1 MVVSRTPP
9 EPFIA
14 RRAEAIALRRMRA
27 ARAVVINGPR
37 QSGKTAILGILHRQ
51 LGGTYLSLDQAT
63 NLRLARTD
71 PTGFVTGFDEPL
83 FVDEVQRGGDP
94 LILAIKLALDESSG
108 RGRFALAGS
117 TRFLNEPRLS
127 ESLAGRVRFIDLWPL
142 SQGEIDG
149 EKDGFVD
156 VVLTRPRRLLRINAP
171 LLSRKDVFERVCR
184 GGFPEAVLAERQADR
199 RDFFADYIRTVTSKD
214 VRELADLSHMASM
227 RDIVRLIAARTAQ
240 EVNIS
245 DLGRELGL
253 PAPTLRRYLPL
264 LETIYL
270 HHLVP
275 AWSRNL
281 TAKVVHRPKIH
292 LIDSGLAAHLV
303 GVDPS
308 ALARPTAV
316 QAGPLL
322 ESFVAGEIAR
332 QLTWS
337 TADAG
342 LYHWR
347 DRNGSEVDLVL
358 QAADGTVA
366 GIEVKAAVDVDESDF
381 RGLRTLRDRLGDQ
394 FSCGVVVHCGDRPR
408 PFGPKLYAVPVSA
421 LWAAA

>member
-1 MVVSRTPP
+1 
-9 EPFIA
+9 
-14 RRAEAIALRRMRA
+14 MRA
-27 ARAVVINGPR
+27 ARAVVINGSR
-37 QSGKTAILGILHRQ
+37 RSGKTALLGVLQRR

-71 PTGFVTGFDEPL
+71 PTGFATGFDEPL
-83 FVDEVQRGGDP
+83 FIDEIQRGGDP
-94 LILAIKLALDESSG
+94 LVLAIKLVLDESSG

-117 TRFLNEPRLS
+117 TRFLSEPRLS

-149 EKDGFVD
+149 RPDGFVD
-156 VVLTRPRRLLRINAP
+156 VVLTRPRRLLRMDAP
-171 LLSRKDVFERVCR
+171 VLSRRDVFERVCR
-184 GGFPEAVLAERQADR
+184 GGFPEAVLASSPADR
-199 RDFFADYIRTVTSKD
+199 RDFFADYIRTVTTKD

-227 RDIVRLIAARTAQ
+227 RDIVRLLAARTAQ

-281 TAKVVHRPKIH
+281 TAKAVHRPKLH
-292 LIDSGLAAHLV
+292 LIDSGLAAHLT
-303 GVDPS
+303 GVDPP

-322 ESFVAGEIAR
+322 ESFVTGEVAR

-337 TADAG
+337 TADAN

-366 GIEVKAAVDVDESDF
+366 GIEVKAAIDVDESDF

-394 FSCGVVVHCGDRPR
+394 FSCGVVVHCGDRTR
-408 PFGPKLYAVPVSA
+408 PFGPKLYAIPVSA
-421 LWAAA
+421 IWAAG

>member
-1 MVVSRTPP
+1 MSLIPP
-9 EPFIA
+9 EPLID
-14 RRAEAIALRRMRA
+14 RRAEALAVRRLRA

-37 QSGKTAILGILHRQ
+37 QSGKTALLGILHRQ
-51 LGGTYLSLDQAT
+51 LGGTYLTLDQAT

-83 FVDEVQRGGDP
+83 FIDEVQRGGDP
-94 LILAIKLALDESSG
+94 LILAVKLRLDTSPG
-108 RGRFALAGS
+108 RGRFVLAGS
-117 TRFLNEPRLS
+117 TRFLTEPRLS

-149 EKDGFVD
+149 QPDGFVD
-156 VVLTRPRRLLRINAP
+156 VVLNRPQRLLRKPAP
-171 LLSRKDVFERVCR
+171 ALSRREVFDRVCR
-184 GGFPEAVLAERQADR
+184 GGFPEAVLASSPADR
-199 RDFFADYIRTVTSKD
+199 RDFFADYVRTVTSKD
-214 VRELADLSHMASM
+214 VRQLADLAHMASM
-227 RDIVRLIAARTAQ
+227 RDIVRLLAARTGQ
-240 EVNIS
+240 EVNVT

-253 PAPTLRRYLPL
+253 PTPTLRRYLPL

-281 TAKVVHRPKIH
+281 TAKVVHRPKLH
-292 LIDSGLAAHLV
+292 MVDSGLAAHLA
-303 GVDPS
+303 GVDPAGLS
-308 ALARPTAV
+308 RPTST

-337 TADAG
+337 ASEAT

-347 DRNGSEVDLVL
+347 DRNGSEVDLVV
-358 QAADGTVA
+358 QAADETVA
-366 GIEVKAAVDVDESDF
+366 GVEVKAAIDVDESDF
-381 RGLRTLRDRLGDQ
+381 RGLRTLRSRLGER

-408 PFGPKLYAVPVSA
+408 PFGTKLYAVPVSA
-421 LWAAA
+421 LWAVD

>member
-1 MVVSRTPP
+1 VALVPP
-9 EPFIA
+9 VPLIA
-14 RRAEAIALRRMRA
+14 RRAESLAVRRLRA

-37 QSGKTAILGILHRQ
+37 QSGKTALLGILQGQ

-63 NLRLARTD
+63 NLRTARTD

-83 FVDEVQRGGDP
+83 LIDEVQRGGDP
-94 LILAIKLALDESSG
+94 LILAIKLALDASPR
-108 RGRFALAGS
+108 RGRFVLAGS
-117 TRFLNEPRLS
+117 TRFLTEPRLS

-149 EKDGFVD
+149 QPDGFVD
-156 VVLTRPRRLLRINAP
+156 VALNRPRRLLRTGSP
-171 LLSRKDVFERVCR
+171 VLSRRQVFERVCR
-184 GGFPEAVLAERQADR
+184 GGFPEAVLADNPPDR
-199 RDFFADYIRTVTSKD
+199 RDFFADYIRTVTTKD

-227 RDIVRLIAARTAQ
+227 RDIVRLLAARTAQ

-253 PAPTLRRYLPL
+253 PVATLRRYLPL

-281 TAKVVHRPKIH
+281 TAKVVHRPKLH
-292 LIDSGLAAHLV
+292 LVDSGLAAHLT
-303 GVDPS
+303 GVDPAGLS
-308 ALARPTAV
+308 RPTSV
-316 QAGPLL
+316 EAGPLL

-337 TADAG
+337 TTDAA

-358 QAADGTVA
+358 QATDGTVA
-366 GIEVKAAVDVDESDF
+366 GIEVKAAIDVGESDV

-394 FSCGVVVHCGDRPR
+394 FSCGVVVHCGDQPR

-421 LWAAA
+421 IWAAD

>member
-1 MVVSRTPP
+1 M
-9 EPFIA
+9 
-14 RRAEAIALRRMRA
+14 RRLRA

-37 QSGKTAILGILHRQ
+37 QSGKTALLGILQHQ
-51 LGGTYLSLDQAT
+51 LGGTYLTLDQPT

-94 LILAIKLALDESSG
+94 LILAVKLALDTSPR
-108 RGRFALAGS
+108 RGRFVLAGS
-117 TRFLNEPRLS
+117 TRFLTEPRLS

-149 EKDGFVD
+149 QPDGFID
-156 VVLTRPRRLLRINAP
+156 VALSRPHRLLRVSAP
-171 LLSRKDVFERVCR
+171 VLSRHGVFERVCR
-184 GGFPEAVLAERQADR
+184 GGFPEAVLATSPADR
-199 RDFFADYIRTVTSKD
+199 RDFFADYVRTVTTKD

-227 RDIVRLIAARTAQ
+227 RDIVRLLAARTGQ
-240 EVNIS
+240 EVNVS
-245 DLGRELGL
+245 DLGRELAL
-253 PAPTLRRYLPL
+253 PTPTLRRYLPL

-281 TAKVVHRPKIH
+281 TAKVVHRPKLH

-303 GVDPS
+303 GVDPVGLS
-308 ALARPTAV
+308 RPTSV

-337 TADAG
+337 ASDAS

-347 DRNGSEVDLVL
+347 DRNGRGVDLL
-358 QAADGTVA
+358 LEAADGTVA
-366 GIEVKAAVDVDESDF
+366 GIEVKAAIDVDESDF
-381 RGLRTLRDRLGDQ
+381 RGLRTLRDRLGDH

-408 PFGPKLYAVPVSA
+408 AFGPKLYALPVSA
-421 LWAAA
+421 LWATG

>member
-1 MVVSRTPP
+1 MDVSFTIP
-9 EPFIA
+9 EPLIP
-14 RRAEAIALRRMRA
+14 RRAAHLAIRRLRA
-27 ARAVVINGPR
+27 ARGLVINGPR
-37 QSGKTAILGILHRQ
+37 QSGKTALMGVLQRQ

-94 LILAIKLALDESSG
+94 LVLAIKFALDQSPR
-108 RGRFALAGS
+108 RGRFVLAGS
-117 TRFLNEPRLS
+117 TRFLTAPRLS

-142 SQGEIDG
+142 SQGEVDHQP
-149 EKDGFVD
+149 DGFVD
-156 VVLTRPRRLLRINAP
+156 VALTDPSRLLRVDAP
-171 LLSRKDVFERVCR
+171 TLSRKEVFERVCR
-184 GGFPEAVLAERQADR
+184 GGFPEAVLAPSPADR
-199 RDFFADYIRTVTSKD
+199 RDFFADYVRTVTTKD
-214 VRELADLSHMASM
+214 VRELADLGHMASL
-227 RDIVRLIAARTAQ
+227 RDLVRLLAARTAH
-240 EVNIS
+240 EVNVA
-245 DLGRELGL
+245 DLGRELAI

-281 TAKVVHRPKIH
+281 TAKVVHRPKLH
-292 LIDSGLAAHLV
+292 LIDSGLAAHLL
-303 GVDPS
+303 GVDPGG
-308 ALARPTAV
+308 LARPTST

-322 ESFVAGEIAR
+322 ESFVAGELAR

-337 TADAG
+337 DLDAN

-358 QAADGTVA
+358 EAADGTVA
-366 GIEVKAAVDVDESDF
+366 GIEVKAAVDVHDGDF
-381 RGLRTLRDRLGDQ
+381 RGLRTLRDRLGEQ
-394 FSCGVVVHCGDRPR
+394 FRGGVVVHCGDRPR
-408 PFGPKLYAVPVSA
+408 PFGPGLYAVPVSTI
-421 LWAAA
+421 WAAG